1 VKATAANATYLR
13 RSLTRKAA
21 KVKGR
26 IHKNPTTNRE
36 RVKIRIRT
44 RLRTRIRTRTGIS
57 KVTIN
62 SKTPRLKV
70 AVNSRVTLIGVQ
82 NKPIPH
88 NLVRS
93 VPAFQRPLQWVES

>member
-1 VKATAANATYLR
+1 VKATAANATNLR

-44 RLRTRIRTRTGIS
+44 RNRTRTGTGIS

-70 AVNSRVTLIGVQ
+70 AVNSRVTLIGAQ
-82 NKPIPH
+82 TKPIPH